1 MTKVTEM
8 SKEYLLDRLY
18 ESEYLLLQI
27 CVRSYTWDKNI
38 NFVKMPL
45 SLRDEVDEYLKKYP
59 KIEVE
64 NH

>member
-8 SKEYLLDRLY
+8 SKEDLLDRLY
-18 ESEYLLLQI
+18 EAEYLLLQI

-45 SLRDEVDEYLKKYP
+45 SLRDEVDEYLTKHR

>member
-8 SKEYLLDRLY
+8 SKEDLLDRLY
-18 ESEYLLLQI
+18 EAEYLLLQI

-45 SLRDEVDEYLKKYP
+45 SLRDEVDEYLKKHR

>member
-59 KIEVE
+59 KIEAE